1 MDRSFIPAG
10 SEPGSHVCVDGQLPR
25 EPLIYTENMTV
36 GYDVKRLSGISGFL
50 WKQAGF

>member
-36 GYDVKRLSGISGFL
+36 GYDGKALIRDIRLSL
-50 WKQAGF
+50 